1 MIQSIDDKIYTIE
14 SLSESINSI
23 KEKGEKVVFTNG
35 CYDIIHPGHVRYLL
49 EARKAGDY
57 LIVAVNSDESVKT
70 LKGDKRPINCLSER
84 MTVLAGLYFV
94 DFVVPFKELDPYHI
108 ISILKPDILIK
119 GGDWPLDKIIGKD
132 IVEANGGKVFT
143 IPEIKG
149 CSTTG
154 TIEKILEIHKEKD
167 S

>member
-94 DFVVPFKELDPYHI
+94 DFSFRWFSHTIAIEDEVVCI
-108 ISILKPDILIK
+108 
-119 GGDWPLDKIIGKD
+119 
-132 IVEANGGKVFT
+132 
-143 IPEIKG
+143 
-149 CSTTG
+149 
-154 TIEKILEIHKEKD
+154 D
-167 S
+167 SLVSL